1 MVLIQISMQKLEKT
15 KKKNDN
21 IKNIIIKKKEKKDVI
36 MLSAEDY
43 EEKILHAEIA
53 EKLEKSENDIRHGR
67 VKTAEEVFKELREK
81 YGY

>member
-1 MVLIQISMQKLEKT
+1 MQIAMKKLK
-15 KKKNDN
+15 KSRKKNDD
-21 IKNIIIKKKEKKDVI
+21 IKKEEKEDVI

>member
-1 MVLIQISMQKLEKT
+1 
-15 KKKNDN
+15 
-21 IKNIIIKKKEKKDVI
+21 

>member
-1 MVLIQISMQKLEKT
+1 MQKLEKT